1 MTRDTSPFRY
11 LLVQALDLARAQ
23 LLLFVVVSAG
33 LAGVIWKIFGDDVGR
48 AFDAAD
54 MVGALLAGTLLIAI
68 LMAAGG
74 VAGTDIKQ
82 GYYRAL
88 FSKPM
93 APWWFYLQ
101 RWLLGGL
108 VVLTIPVW
116 LGLAFAVAFGKGT
129 GLSAEVFG
137 VVALSYL
144 LIGGAVLLF
153 STLTSRDWL
162 VAFLLYFL
170 QARLHDAEQ
179 IFTALSRDVPA
190 AMALAL
196 KVLPP
201 FDLVSPRAPLPSG
214 GDLAHVL
221 LYGAAMV
228 AAALLLLRFRP
239 LGSGGRA

>member
-93 APWWFYLQ
+93 APW
-101 RWLLGGL
+101 
-108 VVLTIPVW
+108 
-116 LGLAFAVAFGKGT
+116 
-129 GLSAEVFG
+129 
-137 VVALSYL
+137 
-144 LIGGAVLLF
+144 
-153 STLTSRDWL
+153 
-162 VAFLLYFL
+162 
-170 QARLHDAEQ
+170 
-179 IFTALSRDVPA
+179 
-190 AMALAL
+190 
-196 KVLPP
+196 
-201 FDLVSPRAPLPSG
+201 SPKAWAKRS
-214 GDLAHVL
+214 
-221 LYGAAMV
+221 
-228 AAALLLLRFRP
+228 
-239 LGSGGRA
+239 LGSCSQPPHAESGPVRPSTRACSSTPL

>member
-1 MTRDTSPFRY
+1 MTRDRSPLRY
-11 LLVQALDLARAQ
+11 LRIQALDVARAQ
-23 LLLFVVVSAG
+23 LLLFAVVSAG
-33 LAGVIWKIFGDDVGR
+33 LAAVVWKIFGQDIGR
-48 AFDAAD
+48 AFDARD
-54 MVGALLAGTLLIAI
+54 MVSTLVAGTLLVAV

-88 FSKPM
+88 FSKPI

-108 VVLTIPVW
+108 AVLTIPVW
-116 LGLAFAVAFGKGT
+116 LGLAFSVAFGEGT
-129 GLSAEVFG
+129 GLTAELFG
-137 VVALSYL
+137 SVALGYL

-179 IFTALSRDVPA
+179 IFTTLNREVPA
-190 AMALAL
+190 AMALVL

-201 FDLVSPRAPLPSG
+201 FDLVSARAPLPTG
-214 GDLAHVL
+214 TDLVHVL
-221 LYGAAMV
+221 GYGLGMV
-228 AAALLLLRFRP
+228 LVALLLLRFRP